1 MSFKDAVKLM
11 GEIDSE
17 DLKNY
22 EEILRKVIK
31 ENKEK

>member
-1 MSFKDAVKLM
+1 MSFKDAVALM
-11 GEIDSE
+11 GEIDSD

-22 EEILRKVIK
+22 EEILKKVIK